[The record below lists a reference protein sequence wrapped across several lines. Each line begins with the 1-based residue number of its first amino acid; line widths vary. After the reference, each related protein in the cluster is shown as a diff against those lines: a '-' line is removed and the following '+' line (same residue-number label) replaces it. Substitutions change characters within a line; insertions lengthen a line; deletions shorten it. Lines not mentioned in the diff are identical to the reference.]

1 MFDVKSKSLKDI
13 INLVKVIFVLER
25 WLFFIYIYGNV
36 IKSFMNMKFYVNFEI
51 KLFICELLF
60 N

>member
-51 KLFICELLF
+51 KLF
-60 N
+60 

>member
-51 KLFICELLF
+51 KLFECELLF

>member
-25 WLFFIYIYGNV
+25 WLFFIYIYSNV

-51 KLFICELLF
+51 KLF
-60 N
+60 